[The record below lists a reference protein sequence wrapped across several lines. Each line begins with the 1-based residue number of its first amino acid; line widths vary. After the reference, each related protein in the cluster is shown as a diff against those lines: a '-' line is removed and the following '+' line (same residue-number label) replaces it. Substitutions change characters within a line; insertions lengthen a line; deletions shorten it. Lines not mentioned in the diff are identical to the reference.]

1 MAYASKW
8 RNRFDP
14 RRSRGLMGTLGIMT
28 LYPAT
33 TITYSE
39 EDHVLTFRFD
49 RQFTLG
55 NPVMCVVLDD
65 GFGEQEFNDSRVS
78 ADGRSLEFLGVDLD
92 AGLFLALL
100 PGAQEGFNPM
110 SYWKNATSYARI
122 DNT

>member
-1 MAYASKW
+1 MTYASKW

-28 LYPAT
+28 LYPASE
-33 TITYSE
+33 ITYSE
-39 EDHVLTFRFD
+39 AEHTLTFTFE

-55 NPVMCVVLDD
+55 NPVKCVVFDVD
-65 GFGEQEFNDSRVS
+65 FGEQEFNDARVS
-78 ADGRSLEFLGVDLD
+78 ADGLSLIFEGVDLD